1 VQEMEVQRWAAKID
15 YLEEQEKTLS
25 EDLAL
30 L

>member
-1 VQEMEVQRWAAKID
+1 MQEMEVQRWGAKID
-15 YLEEQEKTLS
+15 YLEEQERTLS